1 MQPPHRYSSAPTYGT
16 LPAAARRFG
25 LGVKSLRRRAA
36 EGCFPTYSGATAWPR
51 VKFAE
56 VEAWLRGT
64 RVPVTT
70 HAEVR
75 VREVI
80 SREARREGT

>member
-1 MQPPHRYSSAPTYGT
+1 MELRRSRSSAPEYGT

-25 LGVKSLRRRAA
+25 LGVKMLRRRAA
-36 EGCFPTYSGATAWPR
+36 EGCFPTYSGDTAWPR

-56 VEAWLRGT
+56 VEAWLRST
-64 RVPVTT
+64 RVAATT
-70 HAEVR
+70 HAEAR

-80 SREARREGT
+80 AREGCREVT